1 MAKEKRKRY
10 IVTRSDRRRCKGFK
24 YPALCVIRVG
34 HVSNLSLEPP
44 TCSRARGRDEKEIL
58 GIPG

>member
-1 MAKEKRKRY
+1 MAREKRKGD
-10 IVTRSDRRRCKGFK
+10 IVARSDHRRCKGFK
-24 YPALCVIRVG
+24 YPALCVTRAG
-34 HVSNLSLEPP
+34 HVSNEPP